1 MALTKVTNSMLD
13 LSDQTHSNTNI
24 GIGYN
29 ALSKNGTGPYPGYN
43 NVAIGYAALT
53 FLDGSGTNTNPTGN
67 TAVGYL
73 AAANSQG
80 ATNTVVGDSAMQL
93 AVNGDDNTIVGAQA
107 NYSNL
112 SGTGN
117 CIYGFQAG
125 YSNLANY
132 NNAFGNLALWSTTTG
147 TSNSAYGGSSLY
159 SNVVGSSNTAIGTG
173 SLYKVLG
180 GGNVGVGYF
189 AGYNA
194 TGSNE
199 FYLDNQARTT
209 NANEKITSLFYGI
222 FNTTSAA
229 QQLRINAQLYSGNNS
244 SLINPDAAPTL
255 ASAATISPVTSIVFI
270 SGTAAIDAI
279 SIPVWMD
286 GGGQITLIPTGAFT
300 TTTAGNIA
308 IASTAVVG
316 RALIMTYDKATL
328 KWYPIY

>member
-1 MALTKVTNSMLD
+1 MALTKVTNSLLNLTD
-13 LSDQTHSNTNI
+13 LSTHFSNT
-24 GIGYN
+24 GIGLL
-29 ALSKNGTGPYPGYN
+29 ALVKNGTGPNDGFN
-43 NVAIGYAALT
+43 NTAVGYAALT
-53 FLDGSGTNTNPTGN
+53 NLDGSGLNTNPTGN
-67 TAVGYL
+67 TAIGYL

-80 ATNTVVGDSAMQL
+80 ATNTVVGDSAHQL
-93 AVNGDDNTIVGAQA
+93 SIDGDDNTIVGAQA

-147 TSNSAYGGSSLY
+147 TSNSAYGSSSLY

-180 GGNVGVGYF
+180 GGNIGVGYF

-209 NANEKITSLFYGI
+209 NANEKAQSIFYGI
-222 FNTTSAA
+222 FSVTPTS

-244 SLINPDAAPTL
+244 PLINPDAAPTL
-255 ASAATISPVTSIVFI
+255 ASAATIAPITSIVFV
-270 SGTAAIDAI
+270 SGTAAIAAI

>member
-1 MALTKVTNSMLD
+1 MALTKVINSMLD

-53 FLDGSGTNTNPTGN
+53 FLDGSGANTNPTGN
-67 TAVGYL
+67 TAIGYL

-80 ATNTVVGDSAMQL
+80 ATNTVVGDSAHQL
-93 AVNGDDNTIVGAQA
+93 SIDGDDNTIVGAQA

-199 FYLDNQARTT
+199 FYLDNQSRTT
-209 NANEKITSLFYGI
+209 NANEKITSLLYGI
-222 FNTTSAA
+222 FNTTSAG

-244 SLINPDAAPTL
+244 SLVNPDAAPTL
-255 ASAATISPVTSIVFI
+255 ASAATIAPVTSIVFV
-270 SGTAAIDAI
+270 SGTAAINAI
-279 SIPVWMD
+279 STPVWMD

-316 RALIMTYDKATL
+316 RALIMTYDKVTT